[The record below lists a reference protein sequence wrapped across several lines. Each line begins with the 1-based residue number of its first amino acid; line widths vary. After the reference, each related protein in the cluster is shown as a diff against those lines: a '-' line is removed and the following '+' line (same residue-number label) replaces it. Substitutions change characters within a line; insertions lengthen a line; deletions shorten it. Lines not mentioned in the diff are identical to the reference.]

1 MPKVKLRVLNNPPPS
16 PVAAPPATSAA
27 AVPKKKRSSKKGVR
41 KIDDTIEIDYESL
54 NHTELLALAQLVG
67 IPGASAAA
75 TRSMLIDALQ
85 TLEPIR
91 LQNPMAVTRT
101 KLLKWIKRHWDKL
114 QMQIPED
121 YEARLSA
128 SDSQV
133 AFYYLK
139 NKDQIT

>member
-1 MPKVKLRVLNNPPPS
+1 MPKVKLRVLNNMQPAS
-16 PVAAPPATSAA
+16 PKKETPVSAP
-27 AVPKKKRSSKKGVR
+27 KKRSPKKKGVR
-41 KIDDTIEIDYESL
+41 KIDDTAELDFTEL
-54 NHTELLALAQLVG
+54 NHAELLVLAQMVG

-75 TRSMLIDALQ
+75 TRGMLVEALQ

-91 LQNPMAVTRT
+91 LQNPMAVTRM
-101 KLLKWIKRHWDKL
+101 KLLRWIKRHWDRL